1 MNSSDYG
8 AATRHREDD
17 GEHISSI
24 DDFEDE
30 LIECD
35 GEKNSS
41 YSSSDVMG
49 LLKQI

>member
-1 MNSSDYG
+1 MNSSDNG
-8 AATRHREDD
+8 ADQREDD

-35 GEKNSS
+35 GEKDSS

-49 LLKQI
+49 QLKQI